1 MLHKSERLNTHLHI
15 IEFGWHSWVP
25 PSPLLKC
32 THYSPFLFCC
42 QCMVQ
47 FIVIFGVEQ
56 YKDVNVIQYLIMGL
70 AASVKNSV
78 FYSIHLFKKFCPIV
92 VVVVVFFF
100 NCVWFWYRGKL
111 SLWKGFIVAGT
122 GLENYLNRKNCQVHL
137 NQTLQVGVS
146 NRTSKASWVLGHCF
160 LAWGKASSEIALLAS
175 YYLFH
180 LVFHYNLSSNCF
192 YSIFKLY

>member
-100 NCVWFWYRGKL
+100 NCVWFWYRGIL

-122 GLENYLNRKNCQVHL
+122 GLKNYLKRKNCQLHL
-137 NQTLQVGVS
+137 NQTFASQGLDS
-146 NRTSKASWVLGHCF
+146 NFEGELSLGSLF
-160 LAWGKASSEIALLAS
+160 PSSRLGKFWNSITCLLLLIS
-175 YYLFH
+175 FGISL
-180 LVFHYNLSSNCF
+180 
-192 YSIFKLY
+192 